1 MQQESVTSIFQLMRH
16 KMRALGNALLK
27 NPDDV
32 DDAMQD
38 TFCRIWKCRDKISEC
53 GNAGGFVL
61 TTMRNVCIDSIR
73 NRGSESQMPIEL
85 MPDSEIEDD
94 RAEDAVKDVYD
105 DVVAIISRALSDTQ
119 RNIMRMRDVDGMA
132 YSDIA
137 RIMHMEE
144 TAVRVNLS
152 RARKTVRNIYRKK
165 YE

>member
-38 TFCRIWKCRDKISEC
+38 TFCRIWKCRDKLSEC
-53 GNAGGFVL
+53 GNANGFVL

-73 NRGSESQMPIEL
+73 SRASEAQVPIEL
-85 MPDSEIEDD
+85 MPESEIEDD
-94 RAEDAVKDVYD
+94 KAEGAVKEMYD
-105 DVVAIISRALSDTQ
+105 DVMAIMRRELSDAQ
-119 RNIMRMRDVDGMA
+119 RSIMRMRDVDGMD